1 MLIALAAAIVLAQA
15 SPAPPAPAAAQ
26 PPAKAVEA
34 TAPAKPA
41 KPKLICHDETPVGSI
56 ISQRVCRTP
65 QQVEADRQQSNRS
78 NDALSD
84 HIAACHGAPS
94 C

>member
-1 MLIALAAAIVLAQA
+1 MLIALAAVIVLAQA
-15 SPAPPAPAAAQ
+15 TPTSEAAQ
-26 PPAKAVEA
+26 PPPAKAAEA
-34 TAPAKPA
+34 AAPPAKPA

-65 QQVEADRQQSNRS
+65 EQVEAERQRS
-78 NDALSD
+78 KRENDALSD